1 MDARR
6 APGRVLGNY
15 LEDQVTNFFGDPS
28 PSKLLANSRD
38 QFPIQPEPCSVPTD
52 NSFGRDD
59 NENLFPSRP
68 ESTDRDPEEPAN
80 QCQIWPRMPTF
91 QDGELLT
98 KREILKDK
106 FSTTTKEANEG
117 SETESE

>member
-6 APGRVLGNY
+6 TPRRIFGNHS
-15 LEDQVTNFFGDPS
+15 EDQLPNFSGDPS
-28 PSKLLANSRD
+28 SPDLLTNSRD
-38 QFPIQPEPCSVPTD
+38 KSPIQTEPRPVPTD

-59 NENLFPSRP
+59 DESLFPSRP
-68 ESTDRDPEEPAN
+68 EPTDGDPEEPVD
-80 QCQIWPRMPTF
+80 QRQPWPRMPTF

-106 FSTTTKEANEG
+106 ISTTKKEANEG
-117 SETESE
+117 SETERG